1 MTWAP
6 LVYACD
12 IEGREMGAY
21 ECEGYLVTESSS
33 SYQNESDYT

>member
-1 MTWAP
+1 LEVSM
-6 LVYACD
+6 
-12 IEGREMGAY
+12 GREMGAY

>member
-12 IEGREMGAY
+12 IEGRVIDAQQSKGYFVAY
-21 ECEGYLVTESSS
+21 A
-33 SYQNESDYT
+33 